1 MSAIPSLAACPCCGL
16 IQQLP
21 GPTPA
26 TATLRC
32 GRCHTRLR
40 RSAAKWARRR
50 ATAALALA
58 ALLLYPVAVSL
69 PFMEV
74 TRLGRHHT
82 ASIWSGTVE
91 LLAGG
96 ELLVGGVVLVCS
108 LLLPLAK
115 LGAMFVLSG
124 SGERLGHRMRA
135 TTWHLVEWSG
145 RWGMLDVLLV
155 AVLVATVKLG
165 DLVDLTAGPGATAFT
180 VFVLLNLAASAC
192 FDPHALWEE
201 PS

>member
-1 MSAIPSLAACPCCGL
+1 VA
-16 IQQLP
+16 
-21 GPTPA
+21 
-26 TATLRC
+26 LRC
-32 GRCHTRLR
+32 SRCHTRLR
-40 RSAAKWARRR
+40 RAERKWRRRR

-58 ALLLYPVAVSL
+58 ALLLYPVAISL
-69 PFMEV
+69 PFLEV
-74 TRLGRHHT
+74 TRLGRSHV
-82 ASIWSGTVE
+82 ASIWSGTVD

-96 ELLVGGVVLVCS
+96 ELVVGGVVLVCS

-115 LGAMFVLSG
+115 LGALFLLSG
-124 SGERLGHRMRA
+124 GGERLGPRLRA

-165 DLVDLTAGPGATAFT
+165 DLVELTAGPGATAFT
-180 VFVLLNLAASAC
+180 LFVLLNLSASAS